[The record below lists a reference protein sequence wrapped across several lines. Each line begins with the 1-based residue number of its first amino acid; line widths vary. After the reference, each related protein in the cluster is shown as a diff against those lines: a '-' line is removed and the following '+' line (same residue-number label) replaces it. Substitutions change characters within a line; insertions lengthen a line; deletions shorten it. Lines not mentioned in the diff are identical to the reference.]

1 MALPETRLKVFFCHS
16 SNDKAAVRDLYDR
29 FRHVSGID
37 AWLDEK
43 NLLPGSDWDLEIR
56 KAVRL
61 SHVVLVCLS
70 ENSVSKEGYVQ
81 KELKHALG
89 LADEKPEGTIFLIPL
104 RLNRC
109 EVPDRL
115 RRWHWVDLFEDGGF
129 QRLLSALHSRASQ
142 IGIAISQVAGTL
154 IYDSRTESPPFRSW
168 TLYSTAGGFAH
179 RFRVDLR
186 DKDNLATFEF
196 SSAADECVGINRSL
210 RPLHGFVQFDYKIL
224 SGAQPALNVY
234 FAMIPM
240 QETGAGRAGL
250 VEVGTE
256 VEDDP
261 RNAFSTFRVRLF
273 APTDHYGDGL
283 WHRAQIEF
291 DFRPL
296 STAFYSIFGPRIN
309 EGCET
314 PAPGRVLISD
324 VQAYSL
330 E

>member
-1 MALPETRLKVFFCHS
+1 VALPETRLNVFLCHS
-16 SNDKAAVRDLYDR
+16 SNDKPAIRDLYER
-29 FRHVSGID
+29 FRHTSGID
-37 AWLDEK
+37 PWLDEEK
-43 NLLPGSDWDLEIR
+43 LLPGSDWDLEIR

-70 ENSVSKEGYVQ
+70 DKSVHKEGYVQ
-81 KELKHALG
+81 KELKHALD

-154 IYDSRTESPPFRSW
+154 IYDSRTEIPPFRSW
-168 TLYSTAGGFAH
+168 TLYSTARGFAD
-179 RFRVDLR
+179 RFSVEVR
-186 DKDNLATFEF
+186 DQDNLATFDF
-196 SSAADECVGINRSL
+196 NSAVDESVGINRSL

-224 SGAQPALNVY
+224 SAAPQALNVY

-240 QETGAGRAGL
+240 QETGSGRAGL
-250 VEVGTE
+250 VEVGSE

-261 RNAFSTFRVRLF
+261 EMPSPHFEY
-273 APTDHYGDGL
+273 D
-283 WHRAQIEF
+283 
-291 DFRPL
+291 
-296 STAFYSIFGPRIN
+296 YSRPRITT
-309 EGCET
+309 ET
-314 PAPGRVLISD
+314 DCGTGHRLSLISGPANRVL
-324 VQAYSL
+324 
-330 E
+330 